1 MISNSVIIGLIVN
14 ASLCIGF
21 PILLIIYAQK
31 KYGRVAGPIVFGALC
46 FMISQVVIRIP
57 LITAVLP
64 SMMWYSVMSVNNPI
78 MYYIFLGVTAGI
90 FEEVGRYIFIKIFM
104 KKNHRYGDALAFGI
118 GHGSV
123 EAVLLVGINA
133 VTMVIFANMIN
144 AGTFTAE
151 LTSLP
156 AESID
161 MISAN
166 LLSATPFLAYLGG
179 IERVFTIIF
188 HIGLTMLV
196 FSGILSGKGI
206 KNLLLAIFIHA
217 LVDAL
222 AGILPMYFHISVI
235 YVEII
240 IAIFAV
246 GAFIYTRK
254 IKNDKHWEDEVK
266 MY

>member
-1 MISNSVIIGLIVN
+1 MISNSVILGLVVN
-14 ASLCIGF
+14 AALCIGF

-31 KYGRVAGPIVFGALC
+31 KYSKIAGPVVFGAMC
-46 FMISQVVIRIP
+46 FMISQVVLRIP
-57 LITAVLP
+57 LITSLLP
-64 SMMWYSVMSVNNPI
+64 SMMWYQTMSVKYPI
-78 MYYIFLGVTAGI
+78 LYFVFLGLTAGI
-90 FEEVGRYIFIKIFM
+90 FEEVGRYVFIKIFM

-133 VTMVIFANMIN
+133 VTMIVFANMIN

-161 MISAN
+161 MITSN
-166 LLSATPFLAYLGG
+166 LLATTPLLAYLGG
-179 IERVFTIIF
+179 VERVFTIIF

-196 FSGILSGKGI
+196 FHGILADKGI
-206 KNLLLAIFIHA
+206 RNLFIAIFIHA

-222 AGILPMYFHISVI
+222 AGILPTYFHVSVI
-235 YVEII
+235 FVEVI
-240 IAIFAV
+240 IAVFAI
-246 GAFIYTRK
+246 GAYIYSKK
-254 IKNDKHWEDEVK
+254 IKSSKNWEDEVK
-266 MY
+266 IY